1 VPNRSSPKTPGRFRF
16 VVMSALWVTGMFL
29 FFDRVNISL
38 AVPHIKQD
46 LGLSGVQTGMILSVF
61 FWGYV
66 VGQLAGGI
74 AADQLRIRTWT
85 LVFYVIWCI
94 ATVAT
99 GLCRTLTH
107 FAIVRGLFGLSEGAV
122 INPVYKLMNH
132 WVLPVE
138 RGFANGVQT
147 CFGYLGLVIG
157 TPIIAALIG
166 AYGWRTM
173 FFVTGAVTL
182 IGVLVF
188 WLLVYDHPREHPWIS
203 ADERDHIEAELAKDR
218 VTYDPTRRSTAS
230 LSSREGLAM
239 LAGTPAFWL
248 ICCSFFFVAGVYFT
262 NFSWLPGYLVMER
275 GLSGLDSGMTLVLPY
290 SAAALGALSGG
301 AIADRLGNRALVAI
315 VSIVLTVPA
324 ILGLLAMDGRTTMIA
339 MLCLMLFLNASAV
352 TVLVVLL
359 FDLLPAEVIG
369 VAVALNSGLFGGTG
383 GIVGPLVMGWS
394 YDLTGSFAMGFM
406 AMAAGLV
413 VAAVLVSFVFK
424 HERRVSGEKRRRA
437 LEAAAEAP

>member
-1 VPNRSSPKTPGRFRF
+1 MLKTTGRFRF

-29 FFDRVNISL
+29 FFDRVNISM
-38 AVPHIKQD
+38 AVPYIKED
-46 LGLSGVQTGMILSVF
+46 LGLSGVETGFILSVF

-66 VGQLAGGI
+66 AGQLAGGI
-74 AADQLRIRTWT
+74 AADRLKIRVWT
-85 LVFYVIWCI
+85 LVFYVVWCV

-107 FAIVRGLFGLSEGAV
+107 FAIVRCIFGLSEGAV

-132 WVLPVE
+132 WVLPGE
-138 RGFANGVQT
+138 RGLANGVQT

-182 IGVLVF
+182 AGVLVF

-203 ADERDHIEAELAKDR
+203 RAERDRIESELAKDR
-218 VTYDPTRRSTAS
+218 VTYDPGRESTAS
-230 LSSREGLAM
+230 LSFREGLRI
-239 LAGTPAFWL
+239 LARTPAYWL

-275 GLSGLDSGMTLVLPY
+275 GLSGLDSGMALVLPY
-290 SAAALGALSGG
+290 TAAALGALGGG
-301 AIADRLGNRALVAI
+301 AIADRLGNRSVVVI
-315 VSIVLTVPA
+315 VSVLLTVPA
-324 ILGLLAMDGRTTMIA
+324 IYGLLVLDGRNAMIG

-352 TVLVVLL
+352 AMFVVLL

-369 VAVALNSGLFGGTG
+369 VAVAVNSGVFGGTG
-383 GIVGPLVMGWS
+383 GIVGPIIMGWS
-394 YDLTGSFAMGFM
+394 FDLTGSFAMGFT
-406 AMAAGLV
+406 AMAAGMV
-413 VAAVLVSFVFK
+413 IAAVMTAFVFA
-424 HERRVSGEKRRRA
+424 HERRVIEEKRRKVGVAVVAADTRA
-437 LEAAAEAP
+437 S